1 MNTKSINS
9 YSELKDALKQN
20 ADVNL
25 LIYKKGSEQSDCALE
40 RIMKVNTEG
49 KYVMLTADVNLVTDI
64 HPVYGIKSAPSL
76 VIFKN
81 GVVKNIFKGCQTESF
96 YDSAVSGKGFSPL
109 PTTGEGKKEKR
120 VTVYTTPTCTW
131 CNTIKTYLNEN
142 GVRFTEV
149 DVASNPSR
157 AEEMVR
163 KSGQQGVPQTDING
177 QIVVGFD
184 RNRINELLEIN

>member
-9 YSELKDALKQN
+9 YSELQDALKQN
-20 ADVNL
+20 AVVNL
-25 LIYKKGSEQSDCALE
+25 LIYKKGSEQSDCAFE
-40 RIMKVNTEG
+40 RIMKVNPDG
-49 KYVMLTADVNLVTDI
+49 KYVILTADVNLVNDI

-76 VIFKN
+76 VTFNN
-81 GVVKNIFKGCQTESF
+81 GVLKNIFKGCQTESF
-96 YDSAVSGKGFSPL
+96 YESAISGKGFSTI
-109 PTTGEGKKEKR
+109 TTGEGKKEKR

-184 RNRINELLEIN
+184 RNRINELLEIS